1 MGKVQSSSKIEN
13 LPDLDEVKRYTSIAL
28 DDIIDN
34 INGNLTVRD
43 NLSMKLVSATFTAS
57 NTEIVVAHGLGR
69 TPQGYLVASLTGAAT
84 IYDGVSENNMTN
96 YFLRSSAVCG
106 ARILFF

>member
-1 MGKVQSSSKIEN
+1 MGKIQSSSKIEN

-43 NLSMKLVSATFTAS
+43 NLSMKLVSVTFTAA
-57 NTEIVVAHGLGR
+57 NTELLVAHGLGR
-69 TPQGYLVASLTGAAT
+69 TPQGYLIASLTNAAT
-84 IYDGVSENNMTN
+84 IYDGTSENGIVN
-96 YFLRSSAVCG
+96 YYLKSSAICG
-106 ARILFF
+106 ARVLFF